1 MDTCSKVCPNA
12 VAKDIWRQT
21 GLNGK
26 AYDTTDMAQE
36 MMKQPAVHLMNCL
49 IKVQVDSYY
58 QQKGLTRLTSKPNS
72 PDMLWGVS
80 GLWRGQDTEAAT
92 LCTSPTPLIN
102 SDRQCALIKDLS

>member
-1 MDTCSKVCPNA
+1 MDTCSKVCSNA

-49 IKVQVDSYY
+49 IK
-58 QQKGLTRLTSKPNS
+58 SK
-72 PDMLWGVS
+72 
-80 GLWRGQDTEAAT
+80 
-92 LCTSPTPLIN
+92 
-102 SDRQCALIKDLS
+102 